1 MFPSIDN
8 QTGIERVRCKLS
20 QYAEAFDVP
29 IECVI
34 EALEI
39 CLKKNCS
46 ICIEGNI
53 GCRKMVL
60 LWDLRINSCSNAD
73 IVAEEIDKKVLESRS
88 IYLEL
93 RCWFRFRDD
102 SIVLW
107 RGTMERLQAFF
118 QDLNTFDPHPQ
129 FTMDVGGRSLHFLDF
144 HS

>member
-8 QTGIERVRCKLS
+8 QTGIERVRCELS

-34 EALEI
+34 EAFEI

-46 ICIEGNI
+46 MYRGQYWLQENGTAM
-53 GCRKMVL
+53 GPK
-60 LWDLRINSCSNAD
+60 NSCSYAD

-88 IYLEL
+88 IYPEL

-102 SIVLW
+102 TIVL
-107 RGTMERLQAFF
+107 
-118 QDLNTFDPHPQ
+118 
-129 FTMDVGGRSLHFLDF
+129 
-144 HS
+144 